1 MNYMRTGLR
10 FLLALFASC
19 LIVSCSTNETQP
31 ESQTAPAA
39 LMANE
44 VCEWRCQVERM
55 AETDPL
61 FAMKKLET
69 MSDENREIGTNCHD
83 AAHNIGRMA
92 TILTGVDE
100 AFRTNS
106 PACGG
111 GYWHGVVTEWVF
123 QGHNVSE
130 LADKCTA
137 TGQGVLSIWECG
149 HGIGHALVLQD
160 GTQKAMLTC
169 DSFPG
174 SVRSGCWHGGLMQN
188 FIDNPRDLPF
198 EACANYTGIAKDE
211 YLKSCYSL
219 EGVRFSLG
227 DGVKD
232 LSTPDKLRGAIDN
245 CISVKDAFLRAQC
258 SGGVGSGVADS
269 SSPEILF
276 IHAAC
281 KSLKGDTQVEDW
293 CWEGVGRNM
302 VANLGN
308 VEKALAFCKQLAKD
322 NHTYQRCE
330 MGAELTRSSV
340 EPGTSDIGMSET
352 QAKP

>member
-1 MNYMRTGLR
+1 MNYMRIALR
-10 FLLALFASC
+10 TLLAIFASFLL
-19 LIVSCSTNETQP
+19 VSCSTNATRS
-31 ESQTAPAA
+31 ESQTIPSYSIDD
-39 LMANE
+39 E
-44 VCEWRCQVERM
+44 VCEWQCQVERM
-55 AETDPL
+55 AETNPL
-61 FAMKKLET
+61 SAMRKLEV
-69 MSDENREIGTNCHD
+69 MADENKDIGTSCHD

-92 TILTGVDE
+92 TMLTGVDE

-123 QGHNVSE
+123 EGHNISE
-130 LADKCTA
+130 LADKCTG

-160 GTQKAMLTC
+160 GTQKAMLAC
-169 DSFPG
+169 DLFPG

-188 FIDNPRDLPF
+188 FIDNPTDLPF
-198 EACANYTGIAKDE
+198 EACANYTGVAKDE

-232 LSTPDKLRGAIDN
+232 LSSPDKLLGAVDN
-245 CISVKDAFLRAQC
+245 CIPIEDDFLRSQC

-269 SSPEILF
+269 SSPEPLMLR
-276 IHAAC
+276 AAC
-281 KSLKGDTQVEDW
+281 SSLKGQTALEDW
-293 CWEGVGRNM
+293 CWQGAGRNM

-308 VEKALAFCKQLAKD
+308 VEKAIAVCKLLAKD
-322 NHTYQRCE
+322 DHTYQRCE

-340 EPGTSDIGMSET
+340 QPGTSDIPASKT
-352 QAKP
+352 QQP

>member
-10 FLLALFASC
+10 ALLALTVSC
-19 LIVSCSTNETQP
+19 LFVSCSTNETQLQ
-31 ESQTAPAA
+31 SQTAPTV

-61 FAMKKLET
+61 VAMKKLET
-69 MSDENREIGTNCHD
+69 MADEDREIGTSCHD

-123 QGHNVSE
+123 QGHNISE

-188 FIDNPRDLPF
+188 FIDNPKDEPF

-227 DGVKD
+227 DGIKD
-232 LSTPDKLRGAIDN
+232 LSTPAKLEGAVDN
-245 CISVKDAFLRAQC
+245 CIPVKDEFLRAQC
-258 SGGVGSGVADS
+258 AGGVGSGVADS
-269 SSPEILF
+269 SSPEPLMLR
-276 IHAAC
+276 AAC
-281 KSLKGDTQVEDW
+281 SSLKSQTQLEDW
-293 CWEGVGRNM
+293 CWEGAGRNM

-308 VEKALAFCKQLAKD
+308 VEKAIDICKLLAKD
-322 NHTYQRCE
+322 DHTYQRCE

-340 EPGTSDIGMSET
+340 QPGTSDIATGET
-352 QAKP
+352 QQP